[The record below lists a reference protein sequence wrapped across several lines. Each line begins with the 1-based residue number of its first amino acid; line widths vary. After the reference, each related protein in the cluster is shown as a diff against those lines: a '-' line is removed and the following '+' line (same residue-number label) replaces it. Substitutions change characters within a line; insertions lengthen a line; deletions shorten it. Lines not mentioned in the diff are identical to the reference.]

1 YDVLVMA
8 TGSRAAVLKDLP
20 QMAGLFTM
28 RNKRDADA
36 FAAHVDPAKGKVVI
50 IGGGLLGIQLA
61 AALQDIGVGSC
72 ILQRSSR
79 LMDRQLDALGCQLLY
94 EELVE
99 KGIDV
104 LFNDEV
110 ERFLGNGR
118 VSGVRLRSGGE
129 IACQAV
135 VMAIGTTPN
144 IELAKAGGLACKRGV
159 LVDEYLRSSDP
170 TIFAIGEI
178 AEYRGKLYGIT
189 AAAEQQA
196 ETVARYLSGDI
207 SQPYAGSVPM

>member
-1 YDVLVMA
+1 QEHRITLHRGVSIEHVDRGRRTVRDSLGQEHAYDVLVMA

-50 IGGGLLGIQLA
+50 IGGGLLGIELA

-99 KGIDV
+99 
-104 LFNDEV
+104 
-110 ERFLGNGR
+110 
-118 VSGVRLRSGGE
+118 
-129 IACQAV
+129 
-135 VMAIGTTPN
+135 
-144 IELAKAGGLACKRGV
+144 
-159 LVDEYLRSSDP
+159 
-170 TIFAIGEI
+170 
-178 AEYRGKLYGIT
+178 
-189 AAAEQQA
+189 
-196 ETVARYLSGDI
+196 
-207 SQPYAGSVPM
+207 